1 MQFKNM
7 LQRSLKWASSW
18 RFLKWQKFFSTLS
31 FEKGETKSIGEKP
44 GRPTTEQLHVD
55 LRRLEWAVGLSEKTL
70 RAITKTADWVEF
82 HTGEVVIDV
91 DSEITHMY
99 FLITGRVQSTLHDSL
114 GKVVQ
119 TDTMVPGLAIGLVAL
134 GSTERT
140 LLHVEAIEPSTAI
153 RLTPSDLLQLA
164 AKHPDLQVALFRLA
178 VNAFKR
184 YVMADRSLPK
194 PSVVGIIHHS
204 EASRSLA
211 GRLARRLRELDEYP
225 AVLGDDE
232 QWKPGGDI
240 PFKLF
245 VGGEGQIRQ
254 DILKDWPSNKRLL
267 IDVRADYSPEAMTR
281 LVSYADLVLW
291 CVRPQDTA
299 AAVLLLQTLQK
310 SVPRWRDKIR
320 IVWVLDSSS
329 RIAPYV
335 PELHGLAQRDF
346 KLSFDAPGANQNNL
360 LQHGFERIIHHLR
373 GIQIGLALGG
383 GAARG
388 MAHLGVLK
396 ALEQHGIYIDMLSG
410 TSAGAM
416 VGILYAAGLD
426 SDYIAR
432 RFKTELQPSWFFRQL
447 PGGGYWYLLYKYR
460 WRQFDSMLRKYLGHA
475 RMEQLMLPTFTVS
488 VDLVQGESVVREA
501 NDATI
506 GVMESINLPPL
517 SLPIIESGQ
526 ALVDGGLLNNVPAN
540 VLVAKGCNFVI
551 ASTVTAKLERDFEGI
566 RSKVSGRWLSTIQVI
581 MRQAMVQDYNM
592 NSVGVQPADFVLA
605 PDVTSFDMSEFTRAD
620 EMARIGEATTDA
632 SVAKLRKML
641 SRLDFKL
648 FETGASRAN

>member
-1 MQFKNM
+1 MQFKTM

-18 RFLKWQKFFSTLS
+18 RFLKRQKGPSILS
-31 FEKGETKSIGEKP
+31 VEANTTTSDEKA
-44 GRPTTEQLHVD
+44 GRPPVEEVHVD
-55 LRRLEWAVGLSEKTL
+55 LRRLEWAVGLSEETL
-70 RAITKTADWVEF
+70 TAITNTADWVEF
-82 HTGEVVIDV
+82 HTGQVVIDV

-99 FLITGRVQSTLHDSL
+99 FLVTGRVQSTLHDPL

-119 TDTMVPGLAIGLVAL
+119 TDTFVPGRAIGLIAL
-134 GSTERT
+134 GSTDRA

-153 RLTPSDLLQLA
+153 RFTPKDLLQLA
-164 AKHPDLQVALFRLA
+164 ARHADFQLALFGLV

-232 QWKPGGDI
+232 QWKPDGDI

-245 VGGEGQIRQ
+245 TGEGQSRQ
-254 DILKDWPSNKRLL
+254 DLLKDWPLNKRLL
-267 IDVRADYSPEAMTR
+267 IDVRADYSPEAMAR
-281 LVSYADLVLW
+281 LVSYVDLVLW
-291 CVRPQDTA
+291 CVRPQDTG

-320 IVWVLDSSS
+320 IVWMLDSSS
-329 RIAPYV
+329 PIAPYV

-346 KLSFDAPGANQNNL
+346 KLSFNAPGANQNNL

-373 GIQIGLALGG
+373 GVQIGLALGG

-396 ALEQHGIYIDMLSG
+396 ALEQHGIYIDMLAG

-416 VGILYAAGLD
+416 VGIIYAAGLD
-426 SDYIAR
+426 PDYIAR
-432 RFKTELQPSWFFRQL
+432 SFKTELRPSWFFRQL

-460 WRQFDSMLRKYLGHA
+460 WGLFDSMLRKYLGPT
-475 RMEQLMLPTFTVS
+475 RMEQLILPTFTVS
-488 VDLVQGESVVREA
+488 VDLVQAEAVVREA
-501 NDATI
+501 NDATV

-605 PDVTSFDMSEFTRAD
+605 PDVT
-620 EMARIGEATTDA
+620 
-632 SVAKLRKML
+632 VL
-641 SRLDFKL
+641 
-648 FETGASRAN
+648 